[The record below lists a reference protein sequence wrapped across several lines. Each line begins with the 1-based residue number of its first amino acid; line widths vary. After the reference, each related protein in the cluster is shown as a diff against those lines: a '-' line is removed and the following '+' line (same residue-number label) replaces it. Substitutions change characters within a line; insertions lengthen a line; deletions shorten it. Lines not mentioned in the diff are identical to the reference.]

1 MLFVTDPIVLIRD
14 SRTETLAT
22 YRFTMKIEMRLGTMV
37 ALIGSVI
44 GRNLLP
50 VKQCGASS
58 ENECCH
64 ADMQINSQ
72 KGATKNE

>member
-1 MLFVTDPIVLIRD
+1 MKG
-14 SRTETLAT
+14 TELENFRHVCMHAIMGITGET
-22 YRFTMKIEMRLGTMV
+22 
-37 ALIGSVI
+37 GSVI

-64 ADMQINSQ
+64 TDMQINSQ
-72 KGATKNE
+72 KGATK